1 MLRQLQ
7 PLTRGA
13 VHVDLRCCNDLS
25 LFDALER
32 SFCWC
37 HVDEQPSSCTH
48 LHQCPP
54 QNILMIC
61 LTESDRRGEASS
73 SSNHRKNVDPHTG
86 VSNA

>member
-54 QNILMIC
+54 QNI
-61 LTESDRRGEASS
+61 
-73 SSNHRKNVDPHTG
+73 
-86 VSNA
+86 